1 MNLTAPPATMMT
13 QGAAIR
19 PKRRPDPVPISVL
32 QVWAF
37 ATHPTPARRATCLM
51 QPGRP
56 ATSALSRSYVVG
68 LRKGPQMKKTAT
80 SLPGAMLALIA
91 ATVSLAFSAAFAQSH
106 TPPSQS
112 AKPPTEVGGGARARA
127 FDIQNGN
134 IQSGTMRSL
143 EGWTYQSQTGTY
155 FNPRTGVTCPASGAG
170 CF

>member
-1 MNLTAPPATMMT
+1 
-13 QGAAIR
+13 
-19 PKRRPDPVPISVL
+19 
-32 QVWAF
+32 
-37 ATHPTPARRATCLM
+37 
-51 QPGRP
+51 
-56 ATSALSRSYVVG
+56 
-68 LRKGPQMKKTAT
+68 MKKTAT
-80 SLPGAMLALIA
+80 SLPGALLALIA